1 MSRRHSIVANE
12 SNSLIYDIEH
22 LSAVELNRLYGI
34 EFFEDPDSKTGRV
47 YDPVIQKDFESIQ
60 EWSLTQVEEET
71 WSDLTNVPEN
81 VRGYDE
87 GY

>member
-34 EFFEDPDSKTGRV
+34 EFFEDPDSKMGRV
-47 YDPVIQKDFESIQ
+47 YDPVIQKDFESLQ